1 MSSITRP
8 EVAIV
13 GAGPAGSAA
22 AIQLARAGIAVTAID
37 KASFPRPKC
46 CGDGL
51 TTGCLRH
58 LDELGFDPTAVPSW
72 KVVEDVHL
80 VSPNGK
86 ERTFPLPRD
95 AGQFAAIARRTELD
109 AALVDLARAA
119 GAVVIE
125 NCSISSLSQT
135 CDGVEIE
142 TSGAGALA
150 GSISAQW
157 LLAADGMWSP
167 TRKLLGHNLEG
178 YRGDWHAFRQY
189 FTNVSERAQN
199 ELICWFE
206 PDVLPGYVWSFPLGD
221 GSANVGFGI
230 QRGGQVSIQEMKKL
244 WPELLRRPHIAEFLG
259 TGAVSE
265 ERHTAWPI
273 PARLGKLPLTDGRV
287 IFIGDAAAATDPM
300 SGEGIG
306 QALETG
312 MLAASTIETMG
323 VSAVPRDVSAHYEL
337 VLKRGMQRDHAL
349 ARGLSKVLAN
359 QRAATLSLAT
369 AGLTPWTRRNF
380 ARWLFEDYPR
390 AVVGTPSRWHRR
402 VFTRPGAYQR

>member
-1 MSSITRP
+1 MSATMRQA
-8 EVAIV
+8 VAIV

-22 AIQLARAGIAVTAID
+22 AIQLARAGLSVTVID
-37 KASFPRPKC
+37 KASFPRAKC

-58 LDELGFDPTAVPSW
+58 LDELGFDPAAVPSW
-72 KVVEDVHL
+72 KVVNDVHL
-80 VSPNGK
+80 VGPSGT
-86 ERTFPLPRD
+86 ERVFPLPRD

-125 NCSISSLSQT
+125 DCAIASLRQT
-135 CDGVEIE
+135 ADCVEIE
-142 TSGAGALA
+142 TVGAGAPA
-150 GSISAQW
+150 EPISAQW

-189 FTNVSERAQN
+189 YTNVGERAQN

-221 GSANVGFGI
+221 GSANVGFGV

-244 WPELLRRPHIAEFLG
+244 WPELLRRPHIAKFLG
-259 TGAVSE
+259 PDAIPE
-265 ERHTAWPI
+265 KRHTAWPI
-273 PARLGKLPLTDGRV
+273 PARLGKLPLSDGRV

-312 MLAASTIETMG
+312 MLAASTIAEMG
-323 VSAVPRDVSAHYEL
+323 STAKPSDVAGRYES
-337 VLKRGMQRDHAL
+337 VLRKGMQRDHAL
-349 ARGLSKVLAN
+349 ANGLSKVLSN
-359 QRAATLSLAT
+359 RRAATTSLAI

-390 AVVGTPSRWHRR
+390 AVVGTPQRWSRN
-402 VFTRPGAYQR
+402 VFSRPGAYHR